1 MKDNTYADC
10 VNRNF
15 LSDWNAV
22 AELRKPI
29 IAAVNGY
36 AVGVTVKR
44 MTFFESNHLTIP
56 LTCENRLARLL
67 ARWWL

>member
-15 LSDWNAV
+15 LSNWNAV

-36 AVGVTVKR
+36 AVSLPRTAK
-44 MTFFESNHLTIP
+44 HLLII
-56 LTCENRLARLL
+56 C
-67 ARWWL
+67 

>member
-15 LSDWNAV
+15 LSNWNTV

-36 AVGVTVKR
+36 AVSLPGTEKR
-44 MTFFESNHLTIP
+44 LFIFVN
-56 LTCENRLARLL
+56 
-67 ARWWL
+67 

>member
-10 VNRNF
+10 VTKNF
-15 LSDWNAV
+15 LNNWNAV

-36 AVGVTVKR
+36 AVSS
-44 MTFFESNHLTIP
+44 ESIDQLVDF
-56 LTCENRLARLL
+56 
-67 ARWWL
+67 

>member
-15 LSDWNAV
+15 LSDWNTV

-36 AVGVTVKR
+36 AVG
-44 MTFFESNHLTIP
+44 
-56 LTCENRLARLL
+56 LL
-67 ARWWL
+67 ALKLNLNKIM

>member
-15 LSDWNAV
+15 LSNWNTV

-36 AVGVTVKR
+36 AV
-44 MTFFESNHLTIP
+44 S
-56 LTCENRLARLL
+56 LL
-67 ARWWL
+67 AKRLFVLVI